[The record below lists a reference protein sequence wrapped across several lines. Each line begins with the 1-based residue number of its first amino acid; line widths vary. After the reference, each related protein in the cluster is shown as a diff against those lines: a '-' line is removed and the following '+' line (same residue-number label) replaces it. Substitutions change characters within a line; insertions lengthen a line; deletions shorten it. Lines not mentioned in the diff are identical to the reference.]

1 MKASK
6 LYLFIREVVSQSEE
20 KIQLRWI
27 YAIAIISVFL
37 NLFYIGWKDFP
48 DSIGYVNAWDVF
60 VSGKIDWSRTPVYP
74 ILLGIL
80 RTLVGKNLLYWAVVC
95 VQSALFLLSVR
106 YFYRLVKFF
115 CNRTVISFWMTIFYC
130 LVPGITSWNNVILT
144 ESLAITGSVFLFYF
158 VIGGWTQFKKS
169 YFVGFAACLCLLC
182 MLRPSFLYLL
192 PVFFCFWLVAFFLK
206 GRKKSACW
214 GLGGV
219 VLVVGVVLCYSF
231 AFQKTYGVFTPSGIG
246 MLNQYCIVRQR
257 DLLNPEV
264 VTRSDLKVD
273 IEKILESGRAETVD
287 PYYKEFSYL
296 NQKYSLLDVHRVVSA
311 SITSNLSKFIKET
324 VEIAAYA
331 GNRNVFDSYVA
342 KPIVKMKLNI
352 LYLLFAVYTLFLAV
366 NVWRRREVPY
376 LSVFI
381 YNASCSSLILVF
393 VGAQE
398 VWTRLLVPSV
408 PLFLLMFSQLLSA
421 LNLEIIIKRKK
432 DKFQLR

>member
-1 MKASK
+1 M
-6 LYLFIREVVSQSEE
+6 
-20 KIQLRWI
+20 
-27 YAIAIISVFL
+27 
-37 NLFYIGWKDFP
+37 
-48 DSIGYVNAWDVF
+48 
-60 VSGKIDWSRTPVYP
+60 
-74 ILLGIL
+74 
-80 RTLVGKNLLYWAVVC
+80 
-95 VQSALFLLSVR
+95 
-106 YFYRLVKFF
+106 
-115 CNRTVISFWMTIFYC
+115 
-130 LVPGITSWNNVILT
+130 
-144 ESLAITGSVFLFYF
+144 
-158 VIGGWTQFKKS
+158 
-169 YFVGFAACLCLLC
+169 
-182 MLRPSFLYLL
+182 
-192 PVFFCFWLVAFFLK
+192 
-206 GRKKSACW
+206 
-214 GLGGV
+214 
-219 VLVVGVVLCYSF
+219 VGVVLCYSF

-376 LSVFI
+376 LSVLI
-381 YNASCSSLILVF
+381 YTASCSSLILVF

-398 VWTRLLVPSV
+398 EWTRLLVPSV